1 MTYKIVIIGA
11 AGSGKTYVTNLF
23 DELGC
28 DTWVSDT
35 AMDQLVLKFPNLDA
49 LPKNAR
55 HSKLDQHRMAFF
67 NEAKSGIAVME
78 LPRSFWKKSRRFLD
92 GSRIDMVICVTV
104 DHIFRLDRLKKRKM
118 QKGQNLTL
126 ELAEQEN
133 LYKMDMECQEQ
144 ADHVIISDTP
154 DNVRRQIQE
163 ILGKLQASSS
173 RSKKS

>member
-11 AGSGKTYVTNLF
+11 SGSGKTYVTNLF
-23 DELGC
+23 DEQGC

-35 AMDQLVLKFPNLDA
+35 AMDQLFLKFPDLDA
-49 LPKNAR
+49 LPKNDR
-55 HSKLDQHRMAFF
+55 HSKLDQHRMAFLD
-67 NEAKSGIAVME
+67 EANSGIAVME
-78 LPRSFWKKSRRFLD
+78 LPRSFWKNDRRFLD

-104 DHIFRLDRLKKRKM
+104 DHIVRLDRLKKRKM

-126 ELAEQEN
+126 ELVEQQN
-133 LYKMDMECQEQ
+133 LDKMDKACKEQ

-163 ILGKLQASSS
+163 ILGKLQASPS
-173 RSKKS
+173 RR